1 MQSCWTVITSFVC
14 DSDPIVA
21 KCSGGNNGS
30 DPILKIFHLYQCRI
44 NFKSAVRGPQ
54 AAGPGIAPIP
64 AERLPRGTQ
73 KVLVTFKLV

>member
-64 AERLPRGTQ
+64 VERLHRGTQ
-73 KVLVTFKLV
+73 KVLVTKLV